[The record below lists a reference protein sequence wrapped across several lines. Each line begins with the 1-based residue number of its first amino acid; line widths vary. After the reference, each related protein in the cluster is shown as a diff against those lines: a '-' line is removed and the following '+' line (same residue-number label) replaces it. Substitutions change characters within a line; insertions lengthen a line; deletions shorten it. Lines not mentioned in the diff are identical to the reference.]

1 MKFEIPQ
8 TASAVQLT
16 GPDELTLNTNKPV
29 PTPGPYQVLGK
40 VEAVGL
46 CFSDL
51 KLLKQFADHARK
63 TDILSGIDRAI
74 LDEIPS
80 YVPDAEPTVPGHET
94 VVRVV
99 AMGDRVKNVDLGG
112 RYLIQTD

>member
-1 MKFEIPQ
+1 MHFEIPK

-16 GPDELTLNTNKPV
+16 GPDELTLNTEKPV
-29 PTPGPYQVLGK
+29 HSPGPYQILGK

-51 KLLKQFADHARK
+51 KLLKQFAGHARK
-63 TDILSGIDRAI
+63 ADILSGINRKI

-80 YVPDAEPTVPGHET
+80 YVPDAEHTVPGHET
-94 VVRVV
+94 VVRIAAV
-99 AMGDRVKNVDLGG
+99 GEKVK
-112 RYLIQTD
+112 